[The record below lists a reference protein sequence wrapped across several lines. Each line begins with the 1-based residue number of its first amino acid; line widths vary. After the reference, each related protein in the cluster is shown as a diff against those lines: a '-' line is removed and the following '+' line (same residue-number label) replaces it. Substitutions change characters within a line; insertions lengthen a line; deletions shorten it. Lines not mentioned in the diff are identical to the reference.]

1 MPVSTRL
8 PRPARAALL
17 PRPARAAL
25 LPRSLRAAFLLVG
38 LAGAAQA
45 ADAPSIAWPEPGGRA
60 TISRTFN
67 DSPLTV
73 GISSRT
79 GGAIDSL
86 TWGGTQFINAH
97 DHGRELQSASS
108 YDGYGECLN
117 PTEAG
122 SDSDGTGPRST
133 TLLTALTIGPNTL
146 QTRAQMAYW
155 IEPGRVTG
163 NCPKGPGPHAGP
175 RSDDVLAKTI
185 TLGAEGVA
193 NAIAYRVT
201 YVTAQPHASAT
212 FEAATAYMP
221 PDFTQFW
228 NLDPATGQSARLSA
242 GPGEQ
247 GVPVILST
255 PDGARA
261 MGVYSPALPQATVPN
276 AGYGRFDFSTLPGAG
291 NATVK
296 WNCVFRENDVPAGA
310 HSYTCY
316 VVVGTLQDVR
326 TGLVALRNAL
336 AGGRPAVVAP
346 APAPHAAVPAP
357 APTAA
362 RVPGVALYVGT
373 QAGCN
378 AGEVTIDPGYKGC
391 ATAPVGAT
399 LGQPSSPAD
408 VPVYVGTASGLDAG
422 LVTNNP
428 RHLDAGTRP
437 IGYLA
442 SAGAGGTPLYVGL
455 QGGCN
460 AGVVS
465 TNPAHLDC
473 RGAPLG
479 IAVR

>member
-1 MPVSTRL
+1 MPASTRL
-8 PRPARAALL
+8 PRPLRAALL
-17 PRPARAAL
+17 LA
-25 LPRSLRAAFLLVG
+25 G

-45 ADAPSIAWPEPGGRA
+45 EDAPSIVWPEPGGRA
-60 TISRTFN
+60 TISRAFKG
-67 DSPLTV
+67 SPITV
-73 GISSRT
+73 GVSSRT

-86 TWGGTQFINAH
+86 TWAGTQFINAH

-133 TLLTALTIGPNTL
+133 TRLTELKVGPDTL

-163 NCPKGPGPHAGP
+163 SCPKGPGPHAGP
-175 RSDDVLAKTI
+175 RSDDVLAKTV
-185 TLGAEGVA
+185 TLGAAGVA
-193 NAIAYRVT
+193 NAIAYRAT
-201 YVTAQPHASAT
+201 YITAQAHESAT

-221 PDFTQFW
+221 PDFTAFW
-228 NLDPATGQSARLSA
+228 SLDPATGQSQPLSA

-247 GVPVILST
+247 AVPVILAT
-255 PDGARA
+255 PDGSRA
-261 MGVYSPALPQATVPN
+261 MGVYSPALPQPTVPN
-276 AGYGRFDFSTLPGAG
+276 AGYGRFDFSTLPGSG

-296 WNCVFRENDVPAGA
+296 WNCAFRENNVPAGA

-326 TGLVALRNAL
+326 AGLVALRAAL
-336 AGGRPAVVAP
+336 TGGRPAPLPAIP
-346 APAPHAAVPAP
+346 APAAVRA
-357 APTAA
+357 
-362 RVPGVALYVGT
+362 PGVALYVGT
-373 QAGCN
+373 QQGCN

-391 ATAPVGAT
+391 ATAPIGAT
-399 LGQPSSPAD
+399 LAQPSSPAD
-408 VPVYVGTASGLDAG
+408 APVYAGTAAGLDAG

-428 RHLDAGTRP
+428 HHLDAGTRP

-442 SAGAGGTPLYVGL
+442 AAGPGGTPLYVGL

-465 TNPAHLDC
+465 TNPAHLNC
-473 RGAPLG
+473 RAAPLG
-479 IAVR
+479 LAVR

>member
-1 MPVSTRL
+1 MFAPIRP
-8 PRPARAALL
+8 PRPVRAALL
-17 PRPARAAL
+17 LAC
-25 LPRSLRAAFLLVG
+25 
-38 LAGAAQA
+38 LAGPALAE
-45 ADAPSIAWPEPGGRA
+45 DAPSIAWPEPGGRA
-60 TISRTFN
+60 TVSRPFN
-67 DSPLTV
+67 GSAITV

-86 TWGGTQFINAH
+86 TWGGTQFVNAH

-133 TLLTALTIGPNTL
+133 SLLTALQVGPDTL
-146 QTRAQMAYW
+146 QTRSQMAYW

-163 NCPKGPGPHAGP
+163 SCPKGPGPHASP
-175 RSDDVLAKTI
+175 RSDDVLAKRI

-201 YVTAQPHASAT
+201 YITAQPHASAT

-221 PDFTQFW
+221 PDFTRFW
-228 NLDPATGQSARLSA
+228 NLDPATGQSAPLSA

-247 GVPVILST
+247 GVPVILANA
-255 PDGARA
+255 DGSRA
-261 MGVYSPALPQATVPN
+261 MGVYSPALPQPTVPN
-276 AGYGRFDFSTLPGAG
+276 AGYGRFDFATLPGPG

-296 WNCVFRENDVPAGA
+296 WNCVFRENNVPAGA
-310 HSYTCY
+310 RTYTCY

-326 TGLVALRNAL
+326 AGIVALQAALTGRGTVPAKPTGPAPQAAL
-336 AGGRPAVVAP
+336 APPPP
-346 APAPHAAVPAP
+346 AP
-357 APTAA
+357 
-362 RVPGVALYVGT
+362 RIPGVALYVGT
-373 QAGCN
+373 QGGCN

-399 LGQPSSPAD
+399 RAQPSSPAD
-408 VPVYVGTASGLDAG
+408 AAVFVGTAAGIDAG

-428 RHLDAGTRP
+428 HHLDAGTRP

-442 SAGAGGTPLYVGL
+442 GPGTGGTPLYVGT
-455 QGGCN
+455 QAGCN

-465 TNPAHLDC
+465 TNPAHLNC

>member
-1 MPVSTRL
+1 MSASTPL
-8 PRPARAALL
+8 PRPLRAAL
-17 PRPARAAL
+17 
-25 LPRSLRAAFLLVG
+25 LLVG

-45 ADAPSIAWPEPGGRA
+45 EDAPSIAWPEPGGRA
-60 TISRTFN
+60 TISRVFN
-67 DSPLTV
+67 GSPITV
-73 GISSRT
+73 GVSSRT

-86 TWGGTQFINAH
+86 TWGGTEFINAH

-133 TLLTALTIGPNTL
+133 TLLTELKRGPDTL
-146 QTRAQMAYW
+146 QTRSQMAYW

-163 NCPKGPGPHAGP
+163 SCPKGPGPHAGP
-175 RSDDVLAKTI
+175 RSDDVLAKTV
-185 TLGAEGVA
+185 TLGAAGVA
-193 NAIAYRVT
+193 NAIAYRAT
-201 YVTAQPHASAT
+201 YITAQPHESAT

-221 PDFTQFW
+221 PDFTAFW
-228 NLDPATGQSARLSA
+228 NLDPATGQSAPLSA

-247 GVPVILST
+247 GVPVILAT
-255 PDGARA
+255 PDGSGRWASTA
-261 MGVYSPALPQATVPN
+261 PPSPRRPCRMPGT
-276 AGYGRFDFSTLPGAG
+276 AGSTSRPCRGGQRHGEVELRLPGEQRPG
-291 NATVK
+291 
-296 WNCVFRENDVPAGA
+296 GA

-326 TGLVALRNAL
+326 AGLVALRAAL
-336 AGGRPAVVAP
+336 TGGRAPPLPADP
-346 APAPHAAVPAP
+346 APAPQAAAP
-357 APTAA
+357 PAA
-362 RVPGVALYVGT
+362 RAPGVALYVGT
-373 QAGCN
+373 QQGCN

-391 ATAPVGAT
+391 ATAPIGAT
-399 LGQPSSPAD
+399 LAQPSSPAD
-408 VPVYVGTASGLDAG
+408 TPVYAGTAAGLDAG

-465 TNPAHLDC
+465 TNPAHLNC

>member
-1 MPVSTRL
+1 MPASTPL
-8 PRPARAALL
+8 PHLLRAALL
-17 PRPARAAL
+17 LACLTGAARAE
-25 LPRSLRAAFLLVG
+25 
-38 LAGAAQA
+38 
-45 ADAPSIAWPEPGGRA
+45 DAPSIAWPEPGGRA

-67 DSPLTV
+67 GSPITV
-73 GISSRT
+73 GVSSRT

-133 TLLTALTIGPNTL
+133 TLLTELKIGPNTL
-146 QTRAQMAYW
+146 QTRSQMAYW

-163 NCPKGPGPHAGP
+163 NCPKGPGPHAGA
-175 RSDDVLAKTI
+175 RSDDVLAKTV
-185 TLGAEGVA
+185 TLGAAGVA

-201 YVTAQPHASAT
+201 YITAQAHDSAT

-221 PDFTQFW
+221 PDFTAFW
-228 NLDPATGQSARLSA
+228 NLDPATGQSAPLSA

-247 GVPVILST
+247 GVPVILAT

-276 AGYGRFDFSTLPGAG
+276 AGYGRFDFATLPGSG

-296 WNCVFRENDVPAGA
+296 WNCVFRENNVPAGA

-326 TGLVALRNAL
+326 AGLVALRAAL
-336 AGGRPAVVAP
+336 TGGHPAPLPAAP
-346 APAPHAAVPAP
+346 APAPRAAAAP
-357 APTAA
+357 PAA
-362 RVPGVALYVGT
+362 RAPGVALYVGT
-373 QAGCN
+373 QQGCN

-391 ATAPVGAT
+391 ATAPIGAT
-399 LGQPSSPAD
+399 LAQPSSPAD
-408 VPVYVGTASGLDAG
+408 APVYAGTAAGLDAG

-428 RHLDAGTRP
+428 HHLDSGTRP

-442 SAGAGGTPLYVGL
+442 AAGAGGTPLYVGQ

-465 TNPAHLDC
+465 TNPAHLNC